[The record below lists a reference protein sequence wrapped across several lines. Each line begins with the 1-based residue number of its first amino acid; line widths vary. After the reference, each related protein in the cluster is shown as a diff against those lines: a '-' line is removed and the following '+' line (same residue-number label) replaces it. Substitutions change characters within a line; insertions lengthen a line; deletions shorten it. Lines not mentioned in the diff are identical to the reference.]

1 MKKVGLIISVGAAIA
16 SVGLGQLYFQRLEA
30 EVSGGPKVA
39 VLVAAVDVPVGAT
52 LTEARLAV
60 RDIPQAYVEGRQ
72 VKASELKKVVGGRV
86 TGGLRANETLL
97 WTDLAKFSD
106 HSRVLSGLV
115 QQGSR
120 AVALDG
126 RSSDFQGLLR
136 PGDRVDVLLTTGEK
150 AQGGTTI
157 TLLQNLLVLSV
168 GSNIARV
175 DEDGAKNGLRGG
187 VTVSA
192 TLEQAQLLAQAE
204 QHGRLT
210 LVLRNSDDITVIE
223 GLPETNGANL
233 LSSKDAPTSVRA
245 VTKGAIDHVR

>member
-1 MKKVGLIISVGAAIA
+1 MKKLGLIVSAAAAVA
-16 SVGLGQLYFQRLEA
+16 SLGLGQLYFQRLEA

-39 VLVAAVDVPVGAT
+39 ILVAATDVPVGAA

-72 VKASELKKVVGGRV
+72 VKASELKKVLGTRV
-86 TGGLRANETLL
+86 TGGLQANETLL

-126 RSSDFQGLLR
+126 RSSDFQGLMR
-136 PGDRVDVLLTTGEK
+136 PGDRVDVLLTSGDKGSGSTV
-150 AQGGTTI
+150 

-175 DEDGAKNGLRGG
+175 DDDTSKSSFRGG
-187 VTVSA
+187 SVTVSA
-192 TLEQAQLLAQAE
+192 TLEQAQVLAQAE
-204 QHGRLT
+204 QRGRLT

-223 GLPETNGANL
+223 GLPETTGANL
-233 LSSKDAPTSVRA
+233 LTSKDAPTAVRA
-245 VTKGAIDHVR
+245 PAKGTIEHVR

>member
-1 MKKVGLIISVGAAIA
+1 MKKVGLIISVGAAVA
-16 SVGLGQLYFQRLEA
+16 SLGLGQLYFQRLEA

-39 VLVAAVDVPVGAT
+39 VLVAAADVPVGAT
-52 LTEARLAV
+52 LTEERLAV
-60 RDIPQAYVEGRQ
+60 RDIPLAYVEARQ

-86 TGGLRANETLL
+86 TAGLRANETLL
-97 WTDLAKFSD
+97 WSDLAKFSD
-106 HSRVLSGLV
+106 QSRVLSGLV

-150 AQGGTTI
+150 VQGTTVTI
-157 TLLQNLLVLSV
+157 LQNLLVLSV

-175 DEDGAKNGLRGG
+175 DEQASKSPVRGGG

-192 TLEQAQLLAQAE
+192 TLEQAQVLAQAE
-204 QHGRLT
+204 QRGRLT
-210 LVLRNSDDITVIE
+210 LVLRNADDITVIE
-223 GLPETNGANL
+223 GLPETNGTNL
-233 LSSKDAPTSVRA
+233 LTVKDAPSSGRGA
-245 VTKGAIDHVR
+245 TKGTIDHVR

>member
-1 MKKVGLIISVGAAIA
+1 MKKLGLIISAAAGVA
-16 SVGLGQLYFQRLEA
+16 SLGLGQLYFSRLEA

-39 VLVAAVDVPVGAT
+39 VLVAAADVPVGAT

-72 VKASELKKVVGGRV
+72 VKASELKKVVGARV
-86 TGGLRANETLL
+86 TGGLQANETLL

-120 AVALDG
+120 AVAIDS
-126 RSSDFQGLLR
+126 RAADFQGLLR
-136 PGDRVDVLLTTGEK
+136 PGDRVDVLLTSGDKGSGST
-150 AQGGTTI
+150 A

-175 DEDGAKNGLRGG
+175 DDDGAKGGGRGG
-187 VTVSA
+187 VTLSA
-192 TLEQAQLLAQAE
+192 TLEQAQVLEQAE
-204 QHGRLT
+204 QRGRLT
-210 LVLRNSDDITVIE
+210 LVLRNSDDVTVVE
-223 GLPETNGANL
+223 GLPETTGANL
-233 LSSKDAPTSVRA
+233 FAAKDATPSARP
-245 VTKGAIDHVR
+245 VTKGAIEHVR